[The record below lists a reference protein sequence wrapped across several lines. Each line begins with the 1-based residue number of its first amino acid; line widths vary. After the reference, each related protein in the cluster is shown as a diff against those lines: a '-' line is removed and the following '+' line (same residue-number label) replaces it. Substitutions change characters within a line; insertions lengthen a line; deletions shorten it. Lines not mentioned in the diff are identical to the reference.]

1 MLRSN
6 KEVGVNIIEDQAD
19 VEDYTDE
26 EEMEYFK
33 LDDEREHHWRMVFED
48 NDGEVYGKKSLLH
61 SERWDVYVNEK

>member
-6 KEVGVNIIEDQAD
+6 KEAGVNIIEDQAD

-33 LDDEREHHWRMVFED
+33 LDD
-48 NDGEVYGKKSLLH
+48 
-61 SERWDVYVNEK
+61 